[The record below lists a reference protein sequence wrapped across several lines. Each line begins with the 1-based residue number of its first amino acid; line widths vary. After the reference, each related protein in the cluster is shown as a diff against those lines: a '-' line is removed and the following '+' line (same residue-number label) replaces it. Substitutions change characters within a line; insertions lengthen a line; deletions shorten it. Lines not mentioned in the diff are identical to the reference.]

1 MEFGSFM
8 EFHARE
14 GRSQNAD
21 FQEAF
26 NHIDLAE
33 KLGLDTV
40 WLAESHFNPS
50 RSVLSAPLIVAA
62 AVSGKTERISI
73 GTAVQVLP
81 LGNPL
86 RIAEEVA
93 TLDHL
98 SKGRFQFGIGRSGL
112 PGAYEGYNISY
123 GESRERFFESLNIIR
138 EAFTKE
144 RFSYS
149 GKFHQYEDVCL
160 TPKPFQKPHPPMRVA
175 ATTSET
181 FPLLGEMGMPI
192 FVGVRGLSLADVS
205 QQVKT
210 YREALDKNGHTSGS
224 VSLRV
229 PVHVSKT
236 TEKALENSEM
246 SFMKQFHRLGSQLG
260 SSVGK
265 ETADSGVE
273 RSERSSRLSEIRWE
287 NIQGEK
293 VAVGDPET
301 VAAQLGRMIE
311 ELGLDSIAAEF
322 NAGEDIPEAIVEESL
337 RLFCTQVKP
346 KLSP

>member
-21 FQEAF
+21 FEEAF

-33 KLGLDTV
+33 KLGLDAV

-98 SKGRFQFGIGRSGL
+98 SKGRFQFGVGRSGL

-224 VSLRV
+224 VSLRD
-229 PVHVSKT
+229 PVHVSKPP
-236 TEKALENSEM
+236 K
-246 SFMKQFHRLGSQLG
+246 
-260 SSVGK
+260 
-265 ETADSGVE
+265 
-273 RSERSSRLSEIRWE
+273 
-287 NIQGEK
+287 
-293 VAVGDPET
+293 
-301 VAAQLGRMIE
+301 
-311 ELGLDSIAAEF
+311 
-322 NAGEDIPEAIVEESL
+322 
-337 RLFCTQVKP
+337 KP
-346 KLSP
+346 

>member
-33 KLGLDTV
+33 KLELDTV
-40 WLAESHFNPS
+40 WLAESHFNPP

-138 EAFTKE
+138 EAFTQEK
-144 RFSYS
+144 FSYS

>member
-123 GESRERFFESLNIIR
+123 GESWERFFESLNIIR
-138 EAFTKE
+138 EAFTQEK
-144 RFSYS
+144 FSYS

-160 TPKPFQKPHPPMRVA
+160 TPKPFQKPPPPMRVA

-265 ETADSGVE
+265 ETADSDVE

>member
-138 EAFTKE
+138 EAFTQEK
-144 RFSYS
+144 FSYS

-273 RSERSSRLSEIRWE
+273 RSARSSRLSKIRWE